1 MGGGRMIRITSGTF
15 GWTAGGPLEAITAE
29 SGPRSFPAEIEA
41 RLVSEGV
48 AEYVLP
54 AVAEYVLPAQGAA
67 VAAPVQPAAAA
78 EDPDDLPPGVPDYTE
93 EMTKAQLAA
102 IMDDAGIYRTESMT
116 KQAMLDKLNQ
126 YYRG

>member
-1 MGGGRMIRITSGTF
+1 MIRITSGTF
-15 GWTAGGPLEAITAE
+15 GWTTGGPLEAITAE

-41 RLVSEGV
+41 RLVAEGV
-48 AEYVLP
+48 AEYVFP
-54 AVAEYVLPAQGAA
+54 ADGAAEYVLPAQGSA
-67 VAAPVQPAAAA
+67 VAAPVQPTAAA
-78 EDPDDLPPGVPDYTE
+78 EDPDDLPPGVPAYTE

>member
-1 MGGGRMIRITSGTF
+1 MIRIISGTF
-15 GWTAGGPLEAITAE
+15 GWTTGGPLEAITAE

-41 RLVSEGV
+41 RLVAEGV
-48 AEYVLP
+48 AEYVFP
-54 AVAEYVLPAQGAA
+54 ADGAAEYVLPAQGAA
-67 VAAPVQPAAAA
+67 IAAPVQPAAAA
-78 EDPDDLPPGVPDYTE
+78 EDPDDVPAYTE
-93 EMTKAQLAA
+93 EMTKAQLAS

>member
-1 MGGGRMIRITSGTF
+1 MIRIISGTF

-41 RLVSEGV
+41 RLVAEGV
-48 AEYVLP
+48 AEY
-54 AVAEYVLPAQGAA
+54 AFPAQGAA

-78 EDPDDLPPGVPDYTE
+78 EDPDDLPPGVPAYTD
-93 EMTKAQLAA
+93 EMTKAQLAS

>member
-1 MGGGRMIRITSGTF
+1 MIRIVSGTF

-48 AEYVLP
+48 AEYVFP
-54 AVAEYVLPAQGAA
+54 ADGAAEYVLPAQGAA
-67 VAAPVQPAAAA
+67 IAAHVQPAAAA
-78 EDPDDLPPGVPDYTE
+78 EDPDDLPPGVPAYTE

>member
-1 MGGGRMIRITSGTF
+1 MIRIVSGTF

-67 VAAPVQPAAAA
+67 VEAPVQPAAAA
-78 EDPDDLPPGVPDYTE
+78 EDPDDLPPGVPAYTE
-93 EMTKAQLAA
+93 EMTKAQLAS

>member
-1 MGGGRMIRITSGTF
+1 MIRITSGTF

-41 RLVSEGV
+41 RLVAEGI
-48 AEYVLP
+48 AKYVLP
-54 AVAEYVLPAQGAA
+54 AEGVAKYVLPAEGVA
-67 VAAPVQPAAAA
+67 VEAPVQPAAAA